1 MYGVSLKT
9 KIFIIIPLAVFG
21 ALIFGSAIYMEI
33 CKNSSFAI
41 IDC

>member
-1 MYGVSLKT
+1 MGLKT

-21 ALIFGSAIYMEI
+21 ALIFGVAIYMEI
-33 CKNSSFAI
+33 CKNSGLAI